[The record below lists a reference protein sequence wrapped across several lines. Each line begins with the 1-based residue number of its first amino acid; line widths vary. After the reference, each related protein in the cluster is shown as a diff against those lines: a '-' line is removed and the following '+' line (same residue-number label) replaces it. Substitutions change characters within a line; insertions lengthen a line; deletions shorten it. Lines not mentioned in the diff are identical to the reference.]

1 MQPHQ
6 FTTKPEDGCYCFG
19 MYMEGARWDDQ
30 THAMADSMPK
40 QLFTE
45 VPLVHFLPKQ
55 NRKKPETGVYN
66 CPVYK
71 VLSRAGTLST
81 TGHSTNF
88 CLWMEL
94 PSNEE
99 ESKWIVAG
107 VAAFLA
113 LRY

>member
-1 MQPHQ
+1 
-6 FTTKPEDGCYCFG
+6 
-19 MYMEGARWDDQ
+19 
-30 THAMADSMPK
+30 MADSNPK

-45 VPLVHFLPKQ
+45 VPLVWFLPKKD
-55 NRKKPETGVYN
+55 RKTPESGIYC

-94 PSNEE
+94 PTREKE
-99 ESKWIVAG
+99 RKWIIAG

>member
-1 MQPHQ
+1 M
-6 FTTKPEDGCYCFG
+6 
-19 MYMEGARWDDQ
+19 
-30 THAMADSMPK
+30 
-40 QLFTE
+40 
-45 VPLVHFLPKQ
+45 PLVWLLPKR
-55 NRKKPETGVYN
+55 NRKKPETGIYM

-88 CLWMEL
+88 AIWLEV
-94 PSNEE
+94 PSKDKQE
-99 ESKWIVAG
+99 KWIRAG

>member
-1 MQPHQ
+1 
-6 FTTKPEDGCYCFG
+6 
-19 MYMEGARWDDQ
+19 MEGARWDNQ
-30 THAMADSMPK
+30 EHNIADSNPK
-40 QLFTE
+40 QLFSE
-45 VPLVHFLPKQ
+45 VPMVWFLPKR
-55 NRKKPETGVYN
+55 NRKEPETGIYK

-94 PSNEE
+94 TSRDPD
-99 ESKWIVAG
+99 SKWIVAG

>member
-1 MQPHQ
+1 
-6 FTTKPEDGCYCFG
+6 
-19 MYMEGARWDDQ
+19 MEGARWDDQ
-30 THAMADSMPK
+30 SHSMADSNPK
-40 QLFTE
+40 QLYTE
-45 VPLVHFLPKQ
+45 VPLVWFLPKR
-55 NRKKPETGVYN
+55 NRKKPETGIYM

-99 ESKWIVAG
+99 ERKWIVAG